1 MIENST
7 EFTNETI
14 KKKINFIGST
24 PYKISQKSN
33 IKQNKLTYR
42 SFLTGT
48 VSTIL

>member
-1 MIENST
+1 MIENSI
-7 EFTNETI
+7 ELTNET
-14 KKKINFIGST
+14 KKINFIGST